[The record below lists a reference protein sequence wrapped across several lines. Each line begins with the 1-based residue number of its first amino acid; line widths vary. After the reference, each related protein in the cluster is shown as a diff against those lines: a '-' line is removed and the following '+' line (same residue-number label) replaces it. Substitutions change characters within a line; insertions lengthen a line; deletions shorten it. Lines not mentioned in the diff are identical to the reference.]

1 MDLRIYNSIRWF
13 LLCTVF
19 CMPIHTSIA
28 NETFRLGTV
37 AQTATFRWSSENWF
51 TEEHPRIAEFTVRDD
66 GSAYGMT
73 ETGIPFT
80 QENVETMLNMR
91 IQKFVMQ
98 DHFHYI
104 IDGEVIYSFEDF
116 SIHLAKMYLE
126 VSQSP
131 T

>member
-1 MDLRIYNSIRWF
+1 
-13 LLCTVF
+13 
-19 CMPIHTSIA
+19 MPIHTTIA
-28 NETFRLGTV
+28 DETFRLGTV

-126 VSQSP
+126 VSQSA